1 MDDPLYKKLFYISF
15 QRLFYL
21 IGFID
26 AVRNVRN
33 FLGRK
38 EKETDFFIFCLN
50 KSVQIEILYQLTIFH
65 CLFRSDNLFILKYS
79 PDMETLIIMIWIK
92 VSPHLFRYLP

>member
-1 MDDPLYKKLFYISF
+1 MICVKL
-15 QRLFYL
+15 RLFYL
-21 IGFID
+21 SFID

-38 EKETDFFIFCLN
+38 EKETDFFIFCLS
-50 KSVQIEILYQLTIFH
+50 KSDQIEILYQLTIFH
-65 CLFRSDNLFILKYS
+65 CIFRSDNLFLLEYS